1 MSFDVPGDP
10 LDRDRFPVD
19 PWVLRER
26 LVPSPADAAR
36 GDRLSATLFA
46 LANGYL
52 GVRADGDGTREL
64 GHGSFV
70 NGFHETYAIRHA
82 ENAYGLAACGQ
93 VIQGVPDVAGFDVTC
108 DGLTLAA
115 PVVDRVEAAQHLDFR
130 EGITERVTTWL
141 LPEGGRVR
149 VRQRRMVSLTHA
161 NLAVFDCEVTPLDA
175 TAEVLIQPLY
185 AESDALAAGLPSG
198 MDPRRTER
206 AEGGGLLPLATVAEP
221 GLEIHA
227 YRCRNSR
234 LAMAVG
240 FTFLIEG
247 PSGVH
252 EGTAG
257 GTVAAGESLRVTT
270 LAAYHT
276 EEVAPEGLVGH
287 GLAVTWGLEDTAEL
301 IGQCRNTLTLAA
313 DLGFDG
319 VLDEQRAWLAAFW
332 ERADVRIETPVR
344 QDATQQAVRW
354 ALFQLA
360 QVSAQASGH
369 GVPAKGLSG
378 SGYSGHYFWDTEI
391 YVAPFLTYTHPEAA
405 RALLEFRHSM
415 LPAAR
420 RRAAIMDLDGA
431 LFPWRTING
440 EEASAYYP
448 AGTAQFHIDA
458 DVAFAA
464 CQYAAIAGDRD
475 FLAGPGVDLL
485 VETARMWVSLGF
497 WQSEGDGL
505 FHLHGVTGPDEYT
518 AVVDDNLYTN
528 VLARFNLRRAAEVL
542 AALAEEDPAA
552 HSAAVERLRV
562 GEDEPAEWRR
572 AAEGMFVPW
581 NADRGIHPQDAHF
594 LSHERWDLAATPAA
608 RRPLLLHYH
617 PLVIYRH
624 QVLKQADVVL
634 ALLLRSTEFTAA
646 QKLADFDYYDPLT
659 TGDSTLSAVSQA
671 VMAAEVGYGE
681 LALRHFE
688 RALFIDL
695 ADHHGNTA
703 DGVHLASAGGI
714 WSVLVCGFGGLRD
727 SGEEP
732 SLDPRLP
739 AGWNSLEFPLTIAGT
754 LLTVRIDPDGV
765 TVEARSGPGLTLLV
779 CGERVT
785 VEAGG
790 HVRVAKPA
798 EALS

>member
-1 MSFDVPGDP
+1 MSVDLPEDP
-10 LDRDRFPVD
+10 LDRQRFPVD
-19 PWVLRER
+19 PWALHER
-26 LVPSPADAAR
+26 IVPSPSDSPR

-82 ENAYGLAACGQ
+82 EDAYGLAACGQ
-93 VIQGVPDVAGFDVTC
+93 VIQGVPDVAGFDVAC
-108 DGLTLAA
+108 DGVSLAA
-115 PVVDRVEAAQHLDFR
+115 PAVERQEASQHLDFR
-130 EGITERVTTWL
+130 DGITERVTVWV
-141 LPEGGRVR
+141 LPDGGRVR

-175 TAEVLIQPLY
+175 AADVLIQPLY
-185 AESDALAAGLPSG
+185 AESEALAAGLPSG

-240 FTFLIEG
+240 FTFLTEG
-247 PSGVH
+247 PSTIPP
-252 EGTAG
+252 GTAG
-257 GTVAAGESLRVTT
+257 GTVPAGESLRVTT

-276 EEVAPEGLVGH
+276 EQVDPVGLVGH
-287 GLAVTWGLEDTAEL
+287 GLAVAWGTEDTAEL
-301 IGQCRNTLTLAA
+301 TGQCRATLALA
-313 DLGFDG
+313 GELGFEG
-319 VLDEQRAWLAAFW
+319 LLDEQRAWLAAFW
-332 ERADVRIETPVR
+332 ERADVRIETPRR
-344 QDATQQAVRW
+344 QEATQQAVRW

-360 QVSAQASGH
+360 QASAQASGH

-420 RRAAIMDLDGA
+420 RRAAIMDLEGA

-464 CQYAAIAGDRD
+464 CQYAAITGDDD
-475 FLAGPGVDLL
+475 FLAGAGIDLL

-497 WQSEGDGL
+497 WQSDGDGL

-528 VLARFNLRRAAEVL
+528 VLARFNLRRAADVL
-542 AALAEEDPAA
+542 AGLAEDDPAA
-552 HSAAVERLRV
+552 HEAAVARLRIS
-562 GEDEPAEWRR
+562 DAEPAEWRR

-581 NADRGIHPQDAHF
+581 NAERGIHPQDAHF
-594 LSHERWDLAATPAA
+594 LSHQRWDLAATPAS

-634 ALLLRSTEFTAA
+634 ALLLRSTEFTAD

-671 VMAAEVGYGE
+671 VMAAEVGYGD

-695 ADHHGNTA
+695 ANHHGNTA

-727 SGEEP
+727 SGEQP

-739 AGWNSLEFPLTIAGT
+739 AGWDSLSFSLTITGT
-754 LLTVRIDPDGV
+754 LLAVRVEPDSV
-765 TVEARSGPGLTLLV
+765 TVEARSGPGVTLLV

-785 VEAGG
+785 ARPGAPVT
-790 HVRVAKPA
+790 VATPVP
-798 EALS
+798 SFR